1 MSGIEWSGEGLPPV
15 GAVCMIYAHNTL
27 WGMQSTS
34 GCEREILAY
43 HGEFV
48 WLGIH
53 GAPLETTRIDKVDF
67 KPIRT
72 PEQIA
77 ADERIAAAQEW
88 LKGIEREYG
97 VEAADQ
103 CEAVLH
109 AAESLRSAP
118 IQLSAEEEQEQ
129 AVDAMWTVLNAQLPE
144 SARVFSGE
152 YRAALRAVLATL
164 HRAGLRLPQGG
175 DA

>member
-15 GAVCMIYAHNTL
+15 GAVCMVYAHNTL

-77 ADERIAAAQEW
+77 AEERERAINEIAGVIAKREDFVTFLSINELEANLRIAEK
-88 LKGIEREYG
+88 LY
-97 VEAADQ
+97 
-103 CEAVLH
+103 
-109 AAESLRSAP
+109 
-118 IQLSAEEEQEQ
+118 
-129 AVDAMWTVLNAQLPE
+129 DAGM
-144 SARVFSGE
+144 RM
-152 YRAALRAVLATL
+152 
-164 HRAGLRLPQGG
+164 PQGG